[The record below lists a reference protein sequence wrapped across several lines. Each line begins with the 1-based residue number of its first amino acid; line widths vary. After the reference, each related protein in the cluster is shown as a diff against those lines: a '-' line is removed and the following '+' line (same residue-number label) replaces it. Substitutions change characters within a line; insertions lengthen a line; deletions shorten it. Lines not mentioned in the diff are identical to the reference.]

1 MRALSGVVL
10 FVAGLL
16 PCALVP
22 HAMAEQWVAV
32 GADPEARFYVD
43 VDSIAMVNDT
53 LHLIKRGVYNHTL
66 TESLGGSPVVF
77 KETRGLVE
85 VDCALR
91 VNRITRIDMLDESG
105 AVVWSSGYMPRRLW
119 LSVKPNS
126 HAEATLE
133 VACAHF
139 NAT

>member
-1 MRALSGVVL
+1 MRALTGVLL
-10 FVAGLL
+10 FFAGLL
-16 PCALVP
+16 PQAL
-22 HAMAEQWVAV
+22 AETWVEV
-32 GADPEARFYVD
+32 GADPEAKFYVD

-53 LHLIKRGVYNHTL
+53 LHVIKRGIYTHTL
-66 TESLGGSPVVF
+66 TENLSGSPVVF

-85 VDCALR
+85 MDCALR
-91 VNRITRIDMLDESG
+91 VNRVTRIDMLDESG
-105 AVVWSSGYMPRRLW
+105 TVVWSSGHMPRRLW

-139 NAT
+139 EKI

>member
-1 MRALSGVVL
+1 MRALSGVLL

-16 PCALVP
+16 PHAL
-22 HAMAEQWVAV
+22 AETWVEV
-32 GADPEARFYVD
+32 GADPEAKFYVD
-43 VDSIAMVNDT
+43 VDSIAMVDDT
-53 LHLIKRGVYNHTL
+53 LHIIKRGIYNHTL
-66 TESLGGSPVVF
+66 TERLGGSPVVF

-85 VDCALR
+85 VDCMLR
-91 VNRITRIDMLDESG
+91 VNRITRIDMLNESG
-105 AVVWSSGYMPRRLW
+105 EVVWSSGDMPRRLW

-139 NAT
+139 NET

>member
-1 MRALSGVVL
+1 MRSLTGALL
-10 FVAGLL
+10 FFAGLL
-16 PCALVP
+16 PLAL
-22 HAMAEQWVAV
+22 AEQWVEV
-32 GADPEARFYVD
+32 GADPEAKFYVD

-53 LHLIKRGVYNHTL
+53 LHVIKRGIYTHTL
-66 TESLGGSPVVF
+66 TESLSGGPVVF

-85 VDCALR
+85 MDCALR
-91 VNRITRIDMLDESG
+91 VNRVTRIDMLDESG
-105 AVVWSSGYMPRRLW
+105 TVVWSSGHMPRRLW

-139 NAT
+139 EKT

>member
-1 MRALSGVVL
+1 MRALTGVLL
-10 FVAGLL
+10 FCAGLL
-16 PCALVP
+16 PQAL
-22 HAMAEQWVAV
+22 AEQWIEV
-32 GADPEARFYVD
+32 GADPEAKFYVD

-53 LHLIKRGVYNHTL
+53 LHAIKRGIYTHTL

-85 VDCALR
+85 LDCELR
-91 VNRITRIDMLDESG
+91 VNRVTRIDMLDESG
-105 AVVWSSGYMPRRLW
+105 TVVWSSGHMPRRLW

-126 HAEATLE
+126 HAEATLD

-139 NAT
+139 EKT